1 MSETKAPKNVKSIL
15 TTAMENVAAKTKSEE
30 TDEQTTPTS
39 NEVAAKR
46 LLKKAGIAALVTIA
60 TVAAVAVIANR
71 FGADED
77 QDETDEETTTSDDE

>member
-1 MSETKAPKNVKSIL
+1 MSETKNLKNVKSIL
-15 TTAMENVAAKTKSEE
+15 TTAMENAAAKTKSEE

-46 LLKKAGIAALVTIA
+46 LLKKFGIAAVVTIA

-77 QDETDEETTTSDDE
+77 ETDEETTSDDE